1 MTQHRWLGILLLTLV
16 SGALLSAWSMGLFNE
31 LTAERLEQLFRDAGI
46 WGPLLYVA
54 LFAALESF
62 GVPGIL
68 FIVPASIVW
77 NWPTLFLLTWAGAVG
92 ASVVGFSFSRTIG
105 RSWVQGRLSE
115 RARLYDDAI
124 AKRGLRTVILIR
136 LMFFIAPW
144 AHWLLGLTKVRFR
157 DYVVGTA
164 IGLAPMMALFTWGG
178 ATLVDY
184 ASDNP
189 LLGALLFLAL
199 MAAMG
204 LAGRQFQAQIEVQ
217 PPEQGS

>member
-62 GVPGIL
+62 GVPGIF
-68 FIVPASIVW
+68 FIVPASIIW

-157 DYVVGTA
+157 DYVVGTT

-189 LLGALLFLAL
+189 LLGTLLFLAL
-199 MAAMG
+199 MAAIG